1 MKEIMAKKIL
11 IAGRERN
18 LSHFVSMELQKKEYL
33 VDYASTGKEALQ
45 LAHETDFDLI
55 LMSFQLS
62 DMSSKALSRELLAIK
77 PASVIIVAIDSADVA
92 QHGEEVLSYAVS
104 YVVKPF
110 VISDLVEQISSI
122 FRGRDFIDTNC
133 KQVHLHA
140 AYRDLKIDFQ
150 NRTVTRGDELIN
162 LTRREYDLLATL
174 MNSPEPV
181 SREQLLERV
190 WKYETTSETNV
201 VDVYIRYLRGK
212 LDVTGKPSYIKTV
225 RGVGYAM
232 RD

>member
-33 VDYASTGKEALQ
+33 VDYASTGKEALS

-62 DMSSKALSRELLAIK
+62 DMSSKELSRELLAIK
-77 PASVIIVAIDSADVA
+77 PASVMIVVIDSEDVA

-110 VISDLVEQISSI
+110 VISDLVEQITAI
-122 FRGRDFIDTNC
+122 FRGRDFIDKNC
-133 KQVHLHA
+133 KHVPLQA
-140 AYRDLKIDFQ
+140 AYRDLKVDFQ

-190 WKYETTSETNV
+190 WKYETMSETNV

-212 LDVTGKPSYIKTV
+212 LDVAGNPSYIKTV

>member
-33 VDYASTGKEALQ
+33 VDYASTGKEALS

-62 DMSSKALSRELLAIK
+62 DMSSKELSRELLAIK
-77 PASVIIVAIDSADVA
+77 PASVLIVAIDSADVA
-92 QHGEEVLSYAVS
+92 KHGEEVLSYAVS

-110 VISDLVEQISSI
+110 VISDLVEQIAAI
-122 FRGRDFIDTNC
+122 FRGRDFIDRNC
-133 KQVHLHA
+133 KHVPLQA
-140 AYRDLKIDFQ
+140 AYRDLKVDFQ

-190 WKYETTSETNV
+190 WKYEATSETNV

-212 LDVTGKPSYIKTV
+212 LDVAGKPSYIKTV

>member
-1 MKEIMAKKIL
+1 MAKKIL

-18 LSHFVSMELQKKEYL
+18 LSHFVSMELQKQDYL
-33 VDYASTGKEALQ
+33 VDYAATGAEALS

-55 LMSFQLS
+55 LMSFQLT
-62 DMSSKALSRELLAIK
+62 DMSSKQLSTELLKIK
-77 PASVIIVAIDSADVA
+77 PASVLIVAIDSEEVE

-110 VISDLVEQISSI
+110 VISDLVEQISAI
-122 FRGRDFIDTNC
+122 FRGRDFIDANC
-133 KQVHLHA
+133 KQVPLHA
-140 AYRDLKIDFQ
+140 SYRDLKIDFQ

-162 LTRREYDLLATL
+162 LTHREYDLLATL

-181 SREQLLERV
+181 SRGHLLERV
-190 WKYETTSETNV
+190 WKYETASETNV
-201 VDVYIRYLRGK
+201 VDVYIRYLRGE
-212 LDVTGKPSYIKTV
+212 LDVPHQESYIKTV

-232 RD
+232 RE

>member
-1 MKEIMAKKIL
+1 MAKKIL

-18 LSHFVSMELQKKEYL
+18 LSHFVSMELQKKDYL
-33 VDYASTGKEALQ
+33 VDYASTGQEALD
-45 LAHETDFDLI
+45 LIHETDFDLI

-62 DMSSKALSRELLAIK
+62 DMSSRELSMSLLTLK
-77 PASVIIVAIDSADVA
+77 PASVIIVAIDSKDVKE
-92 QHGEEVLSYAVS
+92 HGKDVLGYAVS

-110 VISDLVEQISSI
+110 VISELVEQVDDI
-122 FRGRDFIDTNC
+122 FRGRDFINNHC
-133 KQVHLHA
+133 KQVKLQA
-140 AYRDLKIDFQ
+140 AYRDLTIDFQ
-150 NRTVTRGDELIN
+150 NRTVSRGKELIN

-174 MNSPEPV
+174 MNSPETLT
-181 SREQLLERV
+181 REQLLERV
-190 WKYETTSETNV
+190 WKYESATETNV

-212 LDVTGKPSYIKTV
+212 LDLPHKESYIKTV

>member
-1 MKEIMAKKIL
+1 MAKKIL

-18 LSHFVSMELQKKEYL
+18 LSHFVSMELQKKDYL
-33 VDYASTGKEALQ
+33 VDYASTGHEALS

-62 DMSSKALSRELLAIK
+62 DMSSKELSKELLAIK
-77 PASVIIVAIDSADVA
+77 PASVMIVAIDSADVA
-92 QHGEEVLSYAVS
+92 QYGEEVLSYAVS

-110 VISDLVEQISSI
+110 VISDLVEQITAI

-133 KQVHLHA
+133 KQVQLRA
-140 AYRDLKIDFQ
+140 AYRDLTIDFQ
-150 NRTVTRGDELIN
+150 NRTVTRGEELIN

-190 WKYETTSETNV
+190 WKYESASETNV

-212 LDVTGKPSYIKTV
+212 LDLPGKESYIKTV

>member
-1 MKEIMAKKIL
+1 MAKKIL

-18 LSHFVSMELQKKEYL
+18 LSHFVSMELQKKDYL
-33 VDYASTGKEALQ
+33 VDYASTGKEALL

-62 DMSSKALSRELLAIK
+62 DMSSKELSKELLKLK
-77 PASVIIVAIDSADVA
+77 PASVIIVAVDSADVA
-92 QHGEEVLSYAVS
+92 AHGQDILTYAVS
-104 YVVKPF
+104 YVIKPF
-110 VISDLVEQISSI
+110 VISDLVEQVTAI
-122 FRGRDFIDTNC
+122 FRGRDFIDENC
-133 KQVHLHA
+133 KQVKLHA

-150 NRTVTRGDELIN
+150 NRTVSRGDELIN

-174 MNSPEPV
+174 MNSPETM
-181 SREQLLERV
+181 SREQLLDRV
-190 WKYETTSETNV
+190 WKYESAAETNV

-212 LDVTGKPSYIKTV
+212 LDLPGQESYIKTV

>member
-1 MKEIMAKKIL
+1 MAKKIL
-11 IAGRERN
+11 IAGKERN

-33 VDYASTGKEALQ
+33 VDYAATGHEAIS

-62 DMSSKALSRELLAIK
+62 DMSSKDLSRQLLEIK
-77 PASVIIVAIDSADVA
+77 PSSVLIVVMEPAEATE
-92 QHGEEVLSYAVS
+92 HGEEVLSYAVS

-110 VISDLVEQISSI
+110 VISDLVEQISAI

-133 KQVHLHA
+133 KQVQLQA
-140 AYRDLKIDFQ
+140 AYRDLKVDFQ
-150 NRTVTRGDELIN
+150 NRTVTRGEELIN

-190 WKYETTSETNV
+190 WKYEAASETNV

-212 LDVTGKPSYIKTV
+212 LDVPGQASYIKTV
-225 RGVGYAM
+225 RGVGYTM

>member
-1 MKEIMAKKIL
+1 MAKKIL
-11 IAGRERN
+11 IAGKERN
-18 LSHFVSMELQKKEYL
+18 LSHFVSMELQKKEYI
-33 VDYASTGKEALQ
+33 VDYASTGKEALS
-45 LAHETDFDLI
+45 LAHETDFDLV

-62 DMSSKALSRELLAIK
+62 DMSSKELAKELLAIK
-77 PASVIIVAIDSADVA
+77 PATVIIVVVEPTEVA
-92 QHGEEVLSYAVS
+92 EHGEDVLTYAVF

-110 VISDLVEQISSI
+110 VISDLVEQISDI
-122 FRGRDFIDTNC
+122 FRGRDLIETNC

-140 AYRDLKIDFQ
+140 AYRDLKVDFQ

-190 WKYETTSETNV
+190 WKYEAASETNV

-212 LDVTGKPSYIKTV
+212 LDVPGQASYIRTV
-225 RGVGYAM
+225 RGFGYTM

>member
-33 VDYASTGKEALQ
+33 VDYASTGKEALS

-62 DMSSKALSRELLAIK
+62 DMSSKELSRELLAIK
-77 PASVIIVAIDSADVA
+77 PASVMIVAIDSADVA
-92 QHGEEVLSYAVS
+92 QNGEEVLSYAVS

-110 VISDLVEQISSI
+110 VISELVEQIVSI
-122 FRGRDFIDTNC
+122 FRGRDFIDKNC
-133 KQVHLHA
+133 KHVPLQA
-140 AYRDLKIDFQ
+140 AYRDLKVDFQ
-150 NRTVTRGDELIN
+150 NRTVTRGEELIN

-212 LDVTGKPSYIKTV
+212 LDVAGKPSYIRTV

>member
-1 MKEIMAKKIL
+1 MAKKIL

-33 VDYASTGKEALQ
+33 VDYASTGKEALS

-62 DMSSKALSRELLAIK
+62 DMSSKELSRELLAIK
-77 PASVIIVAIDSADVA
+77 PASVMIVAIDSADVA

-110 VISDLVEQISSI
+110 VISDLVEQITAI
-122 FRGRDFIDTNC
+122 FRGRDFIDKNC
-133 KQVHLHA
+133 KHVPLQA
-140 AYRDLKIDFQ
+140 AYRDLKVDFQ
-150 NRTVTRGDELIN
+150 NRTVARGDELIN

-190 WKYETTSETNV
+190 WKYEAASETNV

-212 LDVTGKPSYIKTV
+212 LDVAGNPSYIKTV

>member
-1 MKEIMAKKIL
+1 MKENMAKKIL

-18 LSHFVSMELQKKEYL
+18 LSHFVSMELQKQDYL

-55 LMSFQLS
+55 LMSFQLA
-62 DMSSKALSRELLAIK
+62 DMGSRELSLELLRSK
-77 PASVIIVAIDSADVA
+77 PASVIIVAVDSSEVA
-92 QHGEEVLSYAVS
+92 QHGQDILTYAVS

-110 VISDLVEQISSI
+110 VISDLVEQVTAI
-122 FRGRDFIDTNC
+122 FKGRDFIDENC
-133 KQVHLHA
+133 RQIKLHA

-150 NRTVTRGDELIN
+150 NRTVTRAGELVN

-174 MNSPEPV
+174 MYSPEIL

-190 WKYETTSETNV
+190 WKYDTAVETNV

-212 LDVTGKPSYIKTV
+212 LDVPGQDSYIKTV

-232 RD
+232 RE

>member
-33 VDYASTGKEALQ
+33 VDYASTGKEALS

-62 DMSSKALSRELLAIK
+62 DMSSKDLSRELLAIK
-77 PASVIIVAIDSADVA
+77 PASVLIVAIDSADVA
-92 QHGEEVLSYAVS
+92 KYGEEVLSYAVS

-110 VISDLVEQISSI
+110 VISELVEQISSI

-133 KQVHLHA
+133 KQVHQHA

-150 NRTVTRGDELIN
+150 NRTVTRGEELIN

-190 WKYETTSETNV
+190 WKYEAASETNV

-212 LDVTGKPSYIKTV
+212 LDVAGKPSYIKTV

>member
-1 MKEIMAKKIL
+1 MAKKIL

-33 VDYASTGKEALQ
+33 VDYASTGMEALS

-62 DMSSKALSRELLAIK
+62 DMSSKDLSRELLAIK
-77 PASVIIVAIDSADVA
+77 PASVLIVAIDSADVA
-92 QHGEEVLSYAVS
+92 KYGEEVLSYAVS

-110 VISDLVEQISSI
+110 VISDLVEQIAAI
-122 FRGRDFIDTNC
+122 FRGRDFIDRNC
-133 KQVHLHA
+133 KHVPMQA
-140 AYRDLKIDFQ
+140 AYRDLKVDFQ

-190 WKYETTSETNV
+190 WKYETMSETNV

>member
-1 MKEIMAKKIL
+1 MAKKIL
-11 IAGRERN
+11 IAGKERN
-18 LSHFVSMELQKKEYL
+18 LSHFVSMELQKKDYL
-33 VDYASTGKEALQ
+33 VDYVSTGKEALS

-62 DMSSKALSRELLAIK
+62 DMSSKELAKELLAMK
-77 PASVIIVAIDSADVA
+77 PATVMIVAMDPADVS
-92 QHGEEVLSYAVS
+92 QHGEEVLAYAVS

-110 VISDLVEQISSI
+110 VISDLVEQISAI
-122 FRGRDFIDTNC
+122 FRGRDFIDNHC

-140 AYRDLKIDFQ
+140 AYRDLKVDFQ

-174 MNSPEPV
+174 MNSPEAV

-190 WKYETTSETNV
+190 WKYEAASETNV

-212 LDVTGKPSYIKTV
+212 LDLPNQESYIKTV

>member
-33 VDYASTGKEALQ
+33 VDYASTGKEVLS

-62 DMSSKALSRELLAIK
+62 DMSSKDLSRELLAIK
-77 PASVIIVAIDSADVA
+77 PASVLIVAIDSADVA
-92 QHGEEVLSYAVS
+92 KYGEEVLSYAVS

-110 VISDLVEQISSI
+110 VISELVEQIAAI
-122 FRGRDFIDTNC
+122 FRGRDFIDRNC
-133 KQVHLHA
+133 KHVPMQA
-140 AYRDLKIDFQ
+140 AYRDLKVDFQ